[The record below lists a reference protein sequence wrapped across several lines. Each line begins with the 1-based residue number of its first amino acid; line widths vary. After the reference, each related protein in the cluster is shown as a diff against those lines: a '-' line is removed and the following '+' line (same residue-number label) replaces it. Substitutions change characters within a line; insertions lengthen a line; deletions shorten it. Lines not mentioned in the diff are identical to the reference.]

1 MKHFLFQDVL
11 ETLAP
16 LYGAVVILL
25 LEDIKQEWREGE
37 GRGEERMEGEGRG
50 GQEGVINWSDLKN
63 RLYYFIQ
70 CLCKPEKCK
79 PRIKWNILSS
89 FKNIYNHSKVNN

>member
-50 GQEGVINWSDLKN
+50 GQEGVIN
-63 RLYYFIQ
+63 
-70 CLCKPEKCK
+70 
-79 PRIKWNILSS
+79 
-89 FKNIYNHSKVNN
+89 